1 MSAQAG
7 ESVPVMI
14 GVNYFRYI
22 VRSETDLQLDHLL
35 NCVDRKVSSGNPS
48 GDRSEQVASVERA
61 RQIGWAPDN
70 SPGLRFRGAR
80 RNQGQETVVRP
91 YIPFVVRLKD
101 HGIAI
106 GADARIDHGQE
117 NMSAGNRLCNAASR
131 WAPARTWK
139 FGTLWSRLMM
149 AAPAGRCPSS
159 AALTCPT

>member
-1 MSAQAG
+1 MIAHRDRRAARYVMSAQAG

-48 GDRSEQVASVERA
+48 GDRSEQVASVERT
-61 RQIGWAPDN
+61 RQIWWAPDN

-91 YIPFVVRLKD
+91 YILFVVRLKD

-106 GADARIDHGQE
+106 GADARIDHGQA
-117 NMSAGNRLCNAASR
+117 NGVR
-131 WAPARTWK
+131 WKPALQC
-139 FGTLWSRLMM
+139 GQ
-149 AAPAGRCPSS
+149 
-159 AALTCPT
+159 